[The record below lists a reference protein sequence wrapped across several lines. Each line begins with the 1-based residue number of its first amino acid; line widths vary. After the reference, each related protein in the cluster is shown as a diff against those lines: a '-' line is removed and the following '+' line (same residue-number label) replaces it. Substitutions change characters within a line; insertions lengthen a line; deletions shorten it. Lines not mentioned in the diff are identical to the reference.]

1 MSMNEIENF
10 VQGGIW
16 THDPWFTRPS
26 LYHLSYLEHSYLE
39 IPGMVSSTSDGGADI
54 VHSQSSE

>member
-16 THDPWFTRPS
+16 THDPQITSLS
-26 LYHLSYLEHSYLE
+26 LYHLSY
-39 IPGMVSSTSDGGADI
+39 SDMSEDGLFHCDRGADTALT
-54 VHSQSSE
+54 VQWVGHC